1 MSIFYFNRDLSKMEV
16 EYSMTSHHIEAL
28 LSRNSVIEAAEECY
42 LWADV
47 VARKLGFSYNR
58 NWKVFKKEYVARFF
72 GPPISI
78 TLGADVGSIF
88 RLVEFVRLYQ
98 NRNIRMTV
106 HANNE
111 ACHSKCILLT
121 KGLEL
126 KMFIEAQ
133 KKLNP
138 QDCIVV
144 FPESSNVNTICFR
157 CAIADCGQK
166 NLFEG
171 GFGQAYLSFENER
184 GMHPVAAIE
193 WDIEKSI
200 LEKTG
205 NDIIKKHLN
214 SLIIK
219 YGSYIVDTAM
229 RAIRFIGAD
238 YISVEGYY
246 NFVLEDKPIIVDC
259 DLPFDKVF
267 FWLEKNA

>member
-1 MSIFYFNRDLSKMEV
+1 MSAFYFNRDLSKMEV
-16 EYSMTSHHIEAL
+16 EYSMTSQHIETL
-28 LSRNSVIEAAEECY
+28 LSNNKVVEAADECY

-47 VARKLGFSYNR
+47 VARKLGFSYNK

-72 GPPISI
+72 GSPISVA
-78 TLGADVGSIF
+78 LGSDAASVS
-88 RLVEFVRLYQ
+88 RLEEFVRLYR

-111 ACHSKCILLT
+111 ACHSKSTLLT
-121 KGLEL
+121 RGLERE
-126 KMFIEAQ
+126 MFIEAQ
-133 KKLNP
+133 KQLNS

-144 FPESSNVNTICFR
+144 FPESSNENTICFR

-166 NLFEG
+166 SLFEG

-184 GMHPVAAIE
+184 GLHPVAAIE
-193 WDIEKSI
+193 WDIEKCI

-205 NDIIKKHLN
+205 DDIIKKYLN

-219 YGSYIVDTAM
+219 YGNYIVDTAR
-229 RAIRFIGAD
+229 RAIRYIGAE

-246 NFVLEDKPIIVDC
+246 NFVIEDKPTIVDC

-267 FWLEKNA
+267 FGLEKNA